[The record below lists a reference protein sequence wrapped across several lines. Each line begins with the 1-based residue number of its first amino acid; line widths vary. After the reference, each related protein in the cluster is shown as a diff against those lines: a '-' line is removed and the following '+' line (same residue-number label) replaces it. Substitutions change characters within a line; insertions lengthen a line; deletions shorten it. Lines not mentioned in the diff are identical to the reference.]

1 MRSNESSALSHWRRP
16 VRHIAAAGLSAA
28 ALILVGACSSGGT
41 SPGGTSSG
49 GGAAS
54 GSLTPRQALLTA
66 ATQSGQIR
74 SATETMTI
82 HGTSGAVT
90 TVTGTIQ
97 FQLKPTLLISGIINE
112 AGTGTN
118 TQVKMIFTSTAI
130 YLSEPS
136 LTKQVGKPWVKIDLA
151 ALSSVAGSSGAGL
164 TQLVQSLQNNNFTNQ
179 AQLFTVAK
187 NTRIVGTQTIDGVST
202 TEYAGSF
209 VASDGLKALP
219 ASFRKALAPGL
230 QALGHST
237 ISFHEWIDADH
248 HPRKVTEVETV
259 NGETLDTTVDITAIN
274 QPVSITP
281 PPASQTYVV
290 KLGAPVSGY
299 PAAADLGAKIVPA
312 PSGFTRSKDPTEH
325 SGPMNA
331 AAFNKYMGAGNLA
344 ASMHFVSG
352 YNVFYDGASG
362 EIIDV
367 TLFQFATRGDATL
380 FKAGWAAGGPVSSK
394 ADPVIAGA
402 ADFDSTAIPAYAAHH
417 GVIAIKG
424 TMAFVIDC
432 LTSSTARVPLV
443 ETMARQQYAAL

>member
-1 MRSNESSALSHWRRP
+1 
-16 VRHIAAAGLSAA
+16 LSAA
-28 ALILVGACSSGGT
+28 ALILVAACSSGGT
-41 SPGGTSSG
+41 STSGTSPSGTSSG
-49 GGAAS
+49 GGATS
-54 GSLTPRQALLTA
+54 GSLTPRQALLAA

-82 HGTSGAVT
+82 HGSSGSVT
-90 TVTGTIQ
+90 NVTGTIQ
-97 FQLKPTLLISGIINE
+97 FQLKPTLLISGILNE
-112 AGTGTN
+112 AGPGTS
-118 TQVKMIFTSTAI
+118 TQVKMIFTSTAL

-136 LTKQVGKPWVKIDLA
+136 LSRQVGKPWVKIDLA
-151 ALSSVAGSSGAGL
+151 ALSTVAGSSGSGL

-187 NTRIVGTQTIDGVST
+187 DTHVVGTQTVDGVST

-219 ASFRKALAPGL
+219 AGFRKALAPGL

-259 NGETLDTTVDITAIN
+259 NGETINITVDITAIN
-274 QPVSITP
+274 QPVTITL
-281 PPASQTYVV
+281 PPAGQTYLV
-290 KLGAPVSGY
+290 KLTAPVGGNP
-299 PAAADLGAKIVPA
+299 PAGDLSAKVVPA
-312 PSGFTRSKDPTEH
+312 PPGFVLSKDPGEH

-352 YNVFYDGASG
+352 YNVFYDNAAEGN
-362 EIIDV
+362 IIEV
-367 TLFQFATRGDATL
+367 TVFQFATRGDATL
-380 FKAGWAAGGPVSSK
+380 FKAGWTTGGPVSSK
-394 ADPVIAGA
+394 ADPAIPGA
-402 ADFDSTAIPAYAAHH
+402 EDFDSTTIAQLAHH

-424 TMAFVIDC
+424 SLAFVIDY
-432 LTSSTARVPLV
+432 LTSSIAHVPRV